1 MLSLIFQM
9 LFFYFTFFLFVF
21 IARTKSSY
29 FWGCGYFWLYDE
41 ERDLSSRPQMYVLP
55 FTDAHPYVYRCRAVK
70 LPQACGKAAARQR

>member
-29 FWGCGYFWLYDE
+29 FWGSGYFWLYDE
-41 ERDLSSRPQMYVLP
+41 ERDLSSRPQMYVLL
-55 FTDAHPYVYRCRAVK
+55 FTDVRFTFHRCPSLR
-70 LPQACGKAAARQR
+70 LPLPCGKATTGLW

>member
-29 FWGCGYFWLYDE
+29 FGGSEYFWLYDE
-41 ERDLSSRPQMYVLP
+41 ERDLSSRPQMYVLL
-55 FTDAHPYVYRCRAVK
+55 FTDAHLYVYRCRAVE